1 MNLQQSI
8 EQYVA
13 FRQALGERFK
23 SNSAVLRAFGRTIGA
38 DADIAEVRGEQIS
51 AFLAGSGP
59 ITRTWRGKYDALS
72 GFYRYAVSRGYA
84 TSCPL
89 PTVIPKRPSSLVPY
103 IYSHE
108 ELHRLLQATDSYQKL
123 RSCMEPVTVRT
134 LVLLLYGTGLRC
146 CEAVD
151 LNRADL
157 DLDGSLLT
165 IRQTKF
171 FKTRLVP
178 FGPSLAHPLSQYAAR
193 CQGTGIMSGDRVPF
207 FSTRA
212 GARVSL
218 DTLKGSF
225 RRLCK
230 HAGIGRHDGGRY
242 QPRLHDLRHTFAVH
256 RLTSWYRQGADVQK
270 MLPQLSVYLG
280 HAHLAATQVYLSM
293 TPELLR
299 EACTRFE
306 RYVGEEERHD

>member
-1 MNLQQSI
+1 MNLQQLI

-23 SNSAVLRAFGRTIGA
+23 SNAAVLRAFGRTIGT
-38 DADIAEVRGEQIS
+38 DADVAEIRGEQVN
-51 AFLAGSGP
+51 AFLAGTGP
-59 ITRTWRGKYDALS
+59 ITRTWRVKYDALS

-108 ELHRLLQATDSYQKL
+108 ELHRLLQATDSYQQL

-146 CEAVD
+146 RETVD
-151 LNRADL
+151 LNRADV

-165 IRQTKF
+165 VRQTKF

-178 FGPSLAHPLSQYAAR
+178 FSPSLAHALSQYAAR
-193 CQGTGIMSGDRVPF
+193 RQGPAIISGDQAAFFTTRTGDRV
-207 FSTRA
+207 SQE
-212 GARVSL
+212 
-218 DTLKGSF
+218 TLRGTF
-225 RRLCK
+225 RRVCE
-230 HAGIGRHDGGRY
+230 HAGIRRHDGGRY

-270 MLPQLSVYLG
+270 LLPQLSVYLG

-306 RYVGEEERHD
+306 RYAGEEGCHD